1 MEGTAGDKAAICV
14 SQRGPIPHAATT
26 FTRVAPRRRCGAP
39 LCHLYNLHRPIA
51 SAPCHLPENIRPCHS
66 REYLTEMRPGTSWPE
81 IRYQPPHSSP
91 LSPTCH
97 CLESP
102 RGDHGRQ
109 RGPADR
115 LELRCREICG
125 RETAT
130 VSARHSKSVSATN
143 MSVVFLSSGPPTG
156 TYFLN
161 HDSEALVLITS
172 QWMSNV
178 CAPLLPSTMSKCH
191 QMRRST
197 TGTCSMD

>member
-1 MEGTAGDKAAICV
+1 MRQRLSRASHRVVAAARRSAISTTSIAQSHRLPAIC
-14 SQRGPIPHAATT
+14 QRI
-26 FTRVAPRRRCGAP
+26 
-39 LCHLYNLHRPIA
+39 
-51 SAPCHLPENIRPCHS
+51 SAPVIPGNTWR
-66 REYLTEMRPGTSWPE
+66 RWRPGPSWPE

-115 LELRCREICG
+115 LELRCHEICG